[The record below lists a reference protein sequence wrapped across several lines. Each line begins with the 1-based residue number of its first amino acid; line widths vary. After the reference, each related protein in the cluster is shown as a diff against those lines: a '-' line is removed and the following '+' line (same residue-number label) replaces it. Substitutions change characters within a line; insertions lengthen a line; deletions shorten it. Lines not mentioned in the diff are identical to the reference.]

1 MMKLLVYKIFI
12 LISFFGFS
20 QTNYSG
26 KVIDKL
32 TKSPLA
38 NVSVYNS
45 TENKLSKTNSDGL
58 FDLVIESNN
67 TEILFYIEG
76 YNLKSVIFSGN
87 KNYSIIELN
96 SQIEKLDEVIVRANK
111 KKVFQIER
119 LKDFEETYVYAGK
132 KNEVILMDLSM
143 ANLASNNAR
152 QVYSQIPGI
161 NIFQNDD
168 AGLQLNIGGRGLNP
182 NRSSNFNTRQNNY
195 DISADALGYPESYY
209 TPANEGL
216 QEIQILRGA
225 ASLQYGTQFG
235 GLVNF
240 IMKKPNQEKKLEIIT
255 RNTLGTNGLYTNFTS
270 TSYKKN
276 NFSYFGFINYKK
288 GDGFRENSEFN
299 SINYYQNFNFQI
311 NEKIKITADLTYLN
325 YLAHQAGGLSDI
337 MFRDNPFQSN
347 RERNWFDINWFL
359 YNLKYIHK
367 VNDGLNL
374 SLNFFGLEAKRNS
387 LGFRTNRVDQIDP
400 GEERDLIKGDFS
412 NYGFEGRILKNYKIK
427 NKKNYLLLGFKIY
440 ESNSMSEQGPGSGN
454 STADFGFDFN
464 NYPNYVNQSK
474 YRYPNK
480 NFALFGENIFYL
492 NENLS
497 ITPGFRYENIV
508 TKNIGFYRRI
518 NTDAAG
524 NVIYN
529 ERFDENDS
537 RKRSFLLLGL
547 GIGYKVNIDLDLYS
561 NFSQNYRSVTF
572 ADISIINPAYAINP
586 NIDDEKGYT
595 FDFGLRGKI
604 KDIMSFDSSLFALIY
619 RDRIGF
625 VQRLFPD
632 GNVKSERGNV
642 GNAQILG
649 FENLVDFNLKKILS
663 LNNNNEMNFFI
674 NYSFINSKYLESEE
688 IGIEGKSVEFVP
700 DHNLKTGIKYGF
712 KNLSINFQYLYMSSQ
727 FTDSS
732 NAISG
737 NLSGVIGEIPS
748 YRIADLSFSYKAKK
762 ISYEFGINNLLNE
775 RYFTRRAT
783 GYPGPGIIP
792 SAPRNYYL
800 TIEYIIKWKSEK
812 I

>member
-32 TKSPLA
+32 TKSPLT

-67 TEILFYIEG
+67 TEILFYSEG
-76 YNLKSVIFSGN
+76 YNLKSVILSGN
-87 KNYSIIELN
+87 KNYSIIELD

-299 SINYYQNFNFQI
+299 SINYYQNFNFEI

-359 YNLKYIHK
+359 YNLKYIYK

-440 ESNSMSEQGPGSGN
+440 NSNSMSEQGPGSGN
-454 STADFGFDFN
+454 STADFEFDFN

-595 FDFGLRGKI
+595 FDFGLRGKV

-625 VQRLFPD
+625 VQRVFPD

-649 FENLVDFNLKKILS
+649 FENLIDFNLKKILS

-732 NAISG
+732 NAING

-748 YRIADLSFSYKAKK
+748 YRIADLSFSYNAKK
-762 ISYEFGINNLLNE
+762 ISYEFGVNNLLNE
-775 RYFTRRAT
+775 KYFTRRAT

-800 TIEYIIKWKSEK
+800 TLEYIIK
-812 I
+812 

>member
-32 TKSPLA
+32 TKSPLT

-67 TEILFYIEG
+67 TEILFYSEG
-76 YNLKSVIFSGN
+76 YNLKSVILSGN
-87 KNYSIIELN
+87 KNYSIIELD

-299 SINYYQNFNFQI
+299 SINYYQNFNFEI

-359 YNLKYIHK
+359 YNLKYIYK

-440 ESNSMSEQGPGSGN
+440 NSNSMSEQGPGSGN
-454 STADFGFDFN
+454 STADFEFDFN

-619 RDRIGF
+619 KDRIGF
-625 VQRLFPD
+625 VQRVFPD

-649 FENLVDFNLKKILS
+649 FENLIDFNLKKILS

-732 NAISG
+732 NAING

-748 YRIADLSFSYKAKK
+748 YRIADLSFSYNAKK
-762 ISYEFGINNLLNE
+762 ISYEFGVNNLLNE
-775 RYFTRRAT
+775 KYFTRRAT

-800 TIEYIIKWKSEK
+800 TLEYIIK
-812 I
+812 

>member
-32 TKSPLA
+32 TKSPLT

-76 YNLKSVIFSGN
+76 YNFKSVIFSGN
-87 KNYSIIELN
+87 KNYTIIELN

-367 VNDGLNL
+367 VNDRLNL

-440 ESNSMSEQGPGSGN
+440 NSNSMSEQGPGSGN
-454 STADFGFDFN
+454 STADFEFDFN

-595 FDFGLRGKI
+595 FDFGLRGKV

-649 FENLVDFNLKKILS
+649 FENLIDFNLKKILS

-732 NAISG
+732 NAING

-748 YRIADLSFSYKAKK
+748 YRIADLSFSYNAKK
-762 ISYEFGINNLLNE
+762 ISYEFGVNNLLNE
-775 RYFTRRAT
+775 KYFTRRAT

-800 TIEYIIKWKSEK
+800 TLEYIIK
-812 I
+812 

>member
-58 FDLVIESNN
+58 FDLIIESNN

-359 YNLKYIHK
+359 YNLKYIYK

-440 ESNSMSEQGPGSGN
+440 NSNSMSEQGPGSGN
-454 STADFGFDFN
+454 STADFEFDFN

-625 VQRLFPD
+625 VQRVFPD

-649 FENLVDFNLKKILS
+649 FENLIDFNLKKILS

-732 NAISG
+732 NAING

-748 YRIADLSFSYKAKK
+748 YRIADLSFSYNAKK
-762 ISYEFGINNLLNE
+762 ISYEFGVNNLLNE
-775 RYFTRRAT
+775 KYFTRRAT

-800 TIEYIIKWKSEK
+800 TLEYIIK
-812 I
+812 

>member
-119 LKDFEETYVYAGK
+119 LKDFEQTYVYAGK

-440 ESNSMSEQGPGSGN
+440 NSNSMSEQGPGSGN
-454 STADFGFDFN
+454 STADFEFDFN

-547 GIGYKVNIDLDLYS
+547 GIEYKVNIDLDLYS

-595 FDFGLRGKI
+595 FDFGFRGKI
-604 KDIMSFDSSLFALIY
+604 KDIVSFDSSLFALIY

-625 VQRLFPD
+625 VQRVFPD

-649 FENLVDFNLKKILS
+649 FENLIDFNLKKILS

-674 NYSFINSKYLESEE
+674 NYSFIKSKYLESEE

-732 NAISG
+732 NAING

-748 YRIADLSFSYKAKK
+748 YRIADLSFSYNAKK
-762 ISYEFGINNLLNE
+762 INYEFGVNNLLNE
-775 RYFTRRAT
+775 KYFTRRAT

-800 TIEYIIKWKSEK
+800 TLEYIIK
-812 I
+812 

>member
-45 TENKLSKTNSDGL
+45 TENELSKTNSDGL

-299 SINYYQNFNFQI
+299 SINYYQNFNFEI

-359 YNLKYIHK
+359 YNLKYIYK

-440 ESNSMSEQGPGSGN
+440 NSNSMSEQGPGSGK
-454 STADFGFDFN
+454 STADFEFDFN

-595 FDFGLRGKI
+595 FDFGLRGKV

-625 VQRLFPD
+625 VQRVFPD

-649 FENLVDFNLKKILS
+649 FENLIDFNLKKILS

-732 NAISG
+732 NAING

-748 YRIADLSFSYKAKK
+748 YRIADVSFSYKAKK
-762 ISYEFGINNLLNE
+762 ISYEFGVNNLLNE
-775 RYFTRRAT
+775 KYFTRRAT

-800 TIEYIIKWKSEK
+800 TLEYIIK
-812 I
+812 

>member
-32 TKSPLA
+32 TKSPLT

-87 KNYSIIELN
+87 KNYSIIELD

-299 SINYYQNFNFQI
+299 SINYYQNFNFEI

-359 YNLKYIHK
+359 YNLKYIYK

-440 ESNSMSEQGPGSGN
+440 NSNSMSEQGPGSGN
-454 STADFGFDFN
+454 STADFEFDFN

-595 FDFGLRGKI
+595 FDFGLRGKV

-625 VQRLFPD
+625 VQRVFPD

-649 FENLVDFNLKKILS
+649 FENLIDFNLKKILS

-732 NAISG
+732 NAING

-748 YRIADLSFSYKAKK
+748 YRIADLSFSYNAKK
-762 ISYEFGINNLLNE
+762 ISYEFGVNNLLNE
-775 RYFTRRAT
+775 KYFTRRAT

-800 TIEYIIKWKSEK
+800 TLEYIIK
-812 I
+812 

>member
-1 MMKLLVYKIFI
+1 MMKLLVYKILI

-32 TKSPLA
+32 TKSPLV

-359 YNLKYIHK
+359 YNLKYIYK

-440 ESNSMSEQGPGSGN
+440 NSNSMSEQGPGSGN
-454 STADFGFDFN
+454 STADFEFDFN

-547 GIGYKVNIDLDLYS
+547 GIEYKVNIDLDLYS

-625 VQRLFPD
+625 VQRVFPD

-649 FENLVDFNLKKILS
+649 FENLIDFNLKKILS

-732 NAISG
+732 NAING

-748 YRIADLSFSYKAKK
+748 YRIADLSFSYNAKK
-762 ISYEFGINNLLNE
+762 ISYEFGVNNLLNE
-775 RYFTRRAT
+775 KYFTRRAT

-800 TIEYIIKWKSEK
+800 TLEYIIK
-812 I
+812 

>member
-32 TKSPLA
+32 TKSPLT

-67 TEILFYIEG
+67 TEILFYSEG
-76 YNLKSVIFSGN
+76 YNLKSVILSGN
-87 KNYSIIELN
+87 KNYSIIELD

-299 SINYYQNFNFQI
+299 SINYYQNFNFEI

-337 MFRDNPFQSN
+337 MFRDNPYQSN

-359 YNLKYIHK
+359 YNLKYIYK

-440 ESNSMSEQGPGSGN
+440 NSNSMSEQGPGSGN
-454 STADFGFDFN
+454 STADFEFDFN

-595 FDFGLRGKI
+595 FDFGLRGKV

-619 RDRIGF
+619 KDRIGF
-625 VQRLFPD
+625 VQRVFPD

-649 FENLVDFNLKKILS
+649 FENLIDFNLKKILS

-732 NAISG
+732 NAING

-748 YRIADLSFSYKAKK
+748 YRIADLSFSYNAKK
-762 ISYEFGINNLLNE
+762 ISYEFGVNNLLNE
-775 RYFTRRAT
+775 KYFTRRAT

-800 TIEYIIKWKSEK
+800 TLEYIIK
-812 I
+812 

>member
-32 TKSPLA
+32 TKSPLT

-76 YNLKSVIFSGN
+76 YNFKSVIFSGN
-87 KNYSIIELN
+87 KNYTIIELN

-299 SINYYQNFNFQI
+299 SINYYQNFNFEI

-359 YNLKYIHK
+359 YNLKYIYK

-440 ESNSMSEQGPGSGN
+440 NSNSMSEQGPGSGN
-454 STADFGFDFN
+454 STADFEFDFN

-595 FDFGLRGKI
+595 FDFGLRGKV

-619 RDRIGF
+619 KDRIGF
-625 VQRLFPD
+625 VQRVFPD

-649 FENLVDFNLKKILS
+649 FENLIDFNLKKILS

-732 NAISG
+732 NAING

-748 YRIADLSFSYKAKK
+748 YRIADLSFSYNAKK
-762 ISYEFGINNLLNE
+762 ISYEFGVNNLLNE
-775 RYFTRRAT
+775 KYFTRRAT

-800 TIEYIIKWKSEK
+800 TLEYIIK
-812 I
+812 

>member
-111 KKVFQIER
+111 KKVFQIGR

-367 VNDGLNL
+367 VNDGLNF

-440 ESNSMSEQGPGSGN
+440 NSNSMSEQGPGSGN
-454 STADFGFDFN
+454 STADFEFDFN

-649 FENLVDFNLKKILS
+649 FENLIDFNLKKILS

-732 NAISG
+732 NAING

-748 YRIADLSFSYKAKK
+748 YRIADLSFSYNAKK
-762 ISYEFGINNLLNE
+762 ISYEFGVNNLLNE
-775 RYFTRRAT
+775 KYFTRRAT

-800 TIEYIIKWKSEK
+800 TLEYIIK
-812 I
+812 